1 MLNLTNHKLNEYE
14 GYNPHLHIKQFIN
27 NEDYETLLEQYPDDS
42 LFKDEIPESR
52 KHGQRPHCRRLMV
65 VKTGKESPYFDPYIK
80 SINDLPFVWQTLLA
94 ELKSKDYKEFM
105 CDLLKIKDFRIRF
118 DFHRTQSGL
127 DVSPHVD
134 SIGKY
139 ASHLLYFMPKG
150 WKEEYGGSTIFYR
163 GRKVNKMNPEPT
175 DFEESKSY
183 PTSGNTSLIFKNV
196 PEGWHGITEVKT
208 DNIDRQICNVLILKK
223 DL

>member
-1 MLNLTNHKLNEYE
+1 
-14 GYNPHLHIKQFIN
+14 
-27 NEDYETLLEQYPDDS
+27 
-42 LFKDEIPESR
+42 
-52 KHGQRPHCRRLMV
+52 
-65 VKTGKESPYFDPYIK
+65 
-80 SINDLPFVWQTLLA
+80 
-94 ELKSKDYKEFM
+94 M
-105 CDLLKIKDFRIRF
+105 CDLLKINDFRIRF

-183 PTSGNTSLIFKNV
+183 PTSGNTSLIFKNI